1 MEKSGAIIGM
11 PFSLEGFAF
20 FTEAIFLGLYLM
32 GWKRLPPLVH
42 WFCGVLVILGG
53 VTSGIFVVTANAWMN
68 TPAGF
73 KIVDGKITDIDP
85 IAAMLNPAAAHEVLH
100 MTLAAFIATGFAVAA
115 IHAFFLLR
123 DRRNAF
129 HRNALGMALAL
140 ACTSA
145 PLQLISGDFSARS
158 VAKLQPAKLAAMESR
173 LPDTN
178 RRALAARWNSGR
190 PITHHAFRFDH
201 SARPQPSGQSR
212 SEQQDHRAGSICA

>member
-1 MEKSGAIIGM
+1 MNDFFFARSLMAMSLAFHIVFAALGIGMPLLMAIAEGRYLRSRQPVHLDLSKRWARGTAILFAVGAVSGTVLSFELGLLWPGFMEKSGAIIGM

-53 VTSGIFVVTANAWMN
+53 VASGIFVVTANAWMN
-68 TPAGF
+68 APAGF
-73 KIVDGKITDIDP
+73 KIVDGKITNIDP

-123 DRRNAF
+123 DRRNA
-129 HRNALGMALAL
+129 
-140 ACTSA
+140 
-145 PLQLISGDFSARS
+145 
-158 VAKLQPAKLAAMESR
+158 
-173 LPDTN
+173 
-178 RRALAARWNSGR
+178 
-190 PITHHAFRFDH
+190 
-201 SARPQPSGQSR
+201 
-212 SEQQDHRAGSICA
+212 